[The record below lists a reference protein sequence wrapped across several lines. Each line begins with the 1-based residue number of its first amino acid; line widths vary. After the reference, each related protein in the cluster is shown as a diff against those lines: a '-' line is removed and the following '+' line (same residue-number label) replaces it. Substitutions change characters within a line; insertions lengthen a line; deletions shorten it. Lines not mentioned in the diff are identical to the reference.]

1 VSESLDILCSIELPT
16 GEDVPVCRRRFGR
29 PPGGQAPHVA
39 VVAGVRGDAP
49 EGTRVALEVARH
61 LRANVSA
68 LRGTVD
74 VYPCVNPL
82 AAHHGARAW
91 PAFDVDLN
99 RRFPGRVDGHAPD
112 RLAAALVEA
121 LRPCDVVIELRG
133 AHPAFREAPQ
143 AHVRVGDTESVQLA
157 MRGNV
162 RVLWA
167 RDPSAESRGP
177 LLAVLPRVISLE
189 GGTGNRLTEGVGLE
203 LCDGV
208 LNMLAVVG
216 IMPEEALPFHWAA
229 IQRPVAVDDAR
240 VVRVR
245 ASRGGLFLPGKAPWA
260 EIAAGAPLG
269 EVVDPITG
277 DPRETVLSPVD
288 GRTLAVREQPVV
300 YPGTLV
306 ARVVSA

>member
-1 VSESLDILCSIELPT
+1 MSETLDTLCVIELPT
-16 GEDVPVCRRRFGR
+16 GEGVPVCRRRFG
-29 PPGGQAPHVA
+29 GSASGAPHVA
-39 VVAGVRGDAP
+39 LVAGVRGDAP
-49 EGTRVALEVARH
+49 EGTRVALEVSRH
-61 LRANVSA
+61 LRAHASA

-99 RRFPGRVDGHAPD
+99 RRFPGRADGHAPD
-112 RLAAALVEA
+112 RLAEALVAA
-121 LRPCDVVIELRG
+121 LRPCDVVIEVRG

-143 AHVRVGDTESVQLA
+143 AHVRAGDAESVQLA

-167 RDPSAESRGP
+167 RDASAEARGP
-177 LLAVLPRVISLE
+177 LLSVLPRVISLE

-203 LCDGV
+203 LCDGI
-208 LNMLAVVG
+208 LNMLAVLRIV
-216 IMPEEALPFHWAA
+216 PEELLPFHWAA
-229 IQRPVAVDDAR
+229 IQRPVLVDDAG

-245 ASRGGLFLPGKAPWA
+245 ASRGGLFLPATPPWA
-260 EIAAGAPLG
+260 EVSAGGSLG

-277 DPRETVLSPVD
+277 EPLETVLAPVD